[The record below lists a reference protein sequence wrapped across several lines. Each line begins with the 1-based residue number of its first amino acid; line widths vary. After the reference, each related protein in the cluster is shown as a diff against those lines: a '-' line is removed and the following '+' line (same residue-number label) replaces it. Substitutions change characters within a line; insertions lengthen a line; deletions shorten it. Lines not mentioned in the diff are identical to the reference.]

1 MGNNRK
7 NHINS
12 KSFLIKNI
20 NLITLGLLFIILLFI
35 NHKVFIVKKIDCLQ
49 NDKPCLKATTDKL
62 QHLHNQS
69 LFFTNFDKTLSQ
81 FADYQIS
88 KKMPHTIILKLENVH
103 ANYYRLNS
111 ENNFEISSEENL
123 DKKLNQKVN
132 DLVTSLEQMEIKYLN
147 IKMENNIFVILLE
160 NNYQAL
166 IEYNDVKN
174 GVYKLNQILDNIELR
189 EIDSEIKEI
198 DTRYKMPVLK
208 TRETVI

>member
-7 NHINS
+7 NRINS
-12 KSFLIKNI
+12 NSNLIKNI
-20 NLITLGLLFIILLFI
+20 NLIIYGLLFILLVFI
-35 NHKVFIVKKIDCLQ
+35 NQKIFIVKKIECLQ
-49 NDKPCLKATTDKL
+49 NNKPCLEATTDKL
-62 QHLHNQS
+62 QHLYGQS

-81 FADYQIS
+81 FSDYQIS
-88 KKMPHTIILKLENVH
+88 KQLPNTLILKLENVH

-111 ENNFEISSEENL
+111 DNIFEISQEEKL
-123 DKKLNQKVN
+123 DKNLNQKVN

-147 IKMENNIFVILLE
+147 IKMENDVFVILLE
-160 NNYQAL
+160 NNYRAL

-174 GVYKLNQILDNIELR
+174 GVYKLNQILDNLELR

-208 TRETVI
+208 TKETVI